1 MSLSIDEAIKKVL
14 SFLKSIPMA
23 PATVKYYSCCC
34 SHVRDYC
41 QRNALQEFSY
51 KDAASFTAEQL
62 KLAENGKF
70 GKIYALIMRK
80 AAYYVADCFETGCI
94 YRIKLAS
101 CTENFR
107 QVAGENLPPRRKGPP
122 VMGSASRSGWQSV
135 GSVIVVGNRDAI
147 LGQNSLQQLSAFQ
160 VKV

>member
-1 MSLSIDEAIKKVL
+1 MKLPYGYVLDGKEIAIHEERANNVRSIFECYLAGASL
-14 SFLKSIPMA
+14 
-23 PATVKYYSCCC
+23 
-34 SHVRDYC
+34 
-41 QRNALQEFSY
+41 
-51 KDAASFTAEQL
+51 
-62 KLAENGKF
+62 
-70 GKIYALIMRK
+70 GKIVDM
-80 AAYYVADCFETGCI
+80 CI

>member
-1 MSLSIDEAIKKVL
+1 MVKQFISQQFGIVRVVIQNNEPWFVAADVCRALELSDTNMSLKRLDDDEKGTSSVCT
-14 SFLKSIPMA
+14 P
-23 PATVKYYSCCC
+23 
-34 SHVRDYC
+34 
-41 QRNALQEFSY
+41 
-51 KDAASFTAEQL
+51 
-62 KLAENGKF
+62 G
-70 GKIYALIMRK
+70 
-80 AAYYVADCFETGCI
+80 GCI

>member
-51 KDAASFTAEQL
+51 KEIGRAACRARVCQD
-62 KLAENGKF
+62 G
-70 GKIYALIMRK
+70 
-80 AAYYVADCFETGCI
+80 
-94 YRIKLAS
+94 
-101 CTENFR
+101 
-107 QVAGENLPPRRKGPP
+107 
-122 VMGSASRSGWQSV
+122 
-135 GSVIVVGNRDAI
+135 
-147 LGQNSLQQLSAFQ
+147 
-160 VKV
+160 

>member
-1 MSLSIDEAIKKVL
+1 MSLSINEAIKKAL

-80 AAYYVADCFETGCI
+80 AAY
-94 YRIKLAS
+94 
-101 CTENFR
+101 
-107 QVAGENLPPRRKGPP
+107 
-122 VMGSASRSGWQSV
+122 
-135 GSVIVVGNRDAI
+135 
-147 LGQNSLQQLSAFQ
+147 
-160 VKV
+160 

>member
-1 MSLSIDEAIKKVL
+1 MDLLRVEHICKTYGSGETAVHALKDVSFSVPKGEFVAIVG
-14 SFLKSIPMA
+14 
-23 PATVKYYSCCC
+23 
-34 SHVRDYC
+34 
-41 QRNALQEFSY
+41 E
-51 KDAASFTAEQL
+51 
-62 KLAENGKF
+62 
-70 GKIYALIMRK
+70 
-80 AAYYVADCFETGCI
+80 CI

>member
-1 MSLSIDEAIKKVL
+1 MSLSIDEAIKEVL

-80 AAYYVADCFETGCI
+80 AAYYVADCFETGNW
-94 YRIKLAS
+94 L
-101 CTENFR
+101 
-107 QVAGENLPPRRKGPP
+107 
-122 VMGSASRSGWQSV
+122 
-135 GSVIVVGNRDAI
+135 I
-147 LGQNSLQQLSAFQ
+147 L
-160 VKV
+160 

>member
-80 AAYYVADCFETGCI
+80 AAYYVADCFETGTLEWKRNRYTI
-94 YRIKLAS
+94 TELPENYQQILGSFEESISGKLA
-101 CTENFR
+101 E
-107 QVAGENLPPRRKGPP
+107 
-122 VMGSASRSGWQSV
+122 
-135 GSVIVVGNRDAI
+135 GSVYNIIHEIRNHQGSSLTGAVVLLLHDT
-147 LGQNSLQQLSAFQ
+147 
-160 VKV
+160 